1 MEVILRCCAGL
12 DVHKDSVEACVRRMS
27 AGGKVEHEVRHWGTT
42 TRELVEMAE
51 WLCSMGV
58 THVAMESTGVYWKPI
73 FNILEAQFE
82 ILLANAHHLKNVPGR
97 KTDIRDCQ
105 WIAQLLQHGLLRGS
119 FIPPRPQ
126 RELRD
131 LTRQRTQLID
141 EASRISNRIQKV
153 LEDAN
158 IKLGSVASNVVGTS
172 GRLMLEAIVAGQ
184 DDPLQLADLAQR
196 RLRSK
201 IPQLEQALYGKLTE
215 HHRWMLR
222 LLLDQLQMTEQF
234 IARLDERIGELTRP
248 LEPVVE
254 KLDAIPGVD
263 RRVAEV
269 LMAELGPDMAPLPSD
284 AHLASWAGMSPGN
297 NESAGKKR
305 SGKTTKGSRW
315 LRQALV
321 QAAWAASHKKNS
333 YFQAHARNLMHRR
346 GRKRGLV
353 AVAHS
358 LLTVIYHMLKDGTN
372 YRDLGPQFLDRL
384 RATHLVRFH
393 LRRLQQLGLEVTL
406 NPMAA

>member
-1 MEVILRCCAGL
+1 MEAILECCAGL
-12 DVHKDSVEACVRRMS
+12 DVHKDSVEACIRRMS

-42 TRELVEMAE
+42 TRELVAMAE
-51 WLCSMGV
+51 WLSCSGV

-105 WIAQLLQHGLLRGS
+105 WIAQLLQHGLLKGS
-119 FIPPRPQ
+119 FIPPRAQ

-141 EASRISNRIQKV
+141 EGSRISNRIQKV

-158 IKLGSVASNVVGTS
+158 VKLGSVASNVVGAS
-172 GRLMLEAIVAGQ
+172 GRLMLEAMVAGE
-184 DDPLQLADLAQR
+184 DDPARLADLAQR
-196 RLRSK
+196 RMRSK

-215 HHRWMLR
+215 HHRWMLQ
-222 LLLDQLQMTEQF
+222 LLLDQLRTTEQF
-234 IARLDERIGELTRP
+234 IARLDERIAELTRP
-248 LEPVVE
+248 QQPVLDR
-254 KLDAIPGVD
+254 LDAIPGVD

-269 LMAELGPDMAPLPSD
+269 LIAEIGPDMTPFPSD
-284 AHLASWAGMSPGN
+284 AHLASWAGISPGN

-321 QAAWAASHKKNS
+321 QAAWAASHKKDS

-358 LLTVIYHMLKDGTN
+358 LLIVIYHMLKESTA
-372 YRDLGPQFLDRL
+372 YRDLGPQFLDRI
-384 RATHLVRFH
+384 RATHLIRFH
-393 LRRLQQLGLEVTL
+393 VRRLQNLGMQVAITPE
-406 NPMAA
+406 AA